1 MWPSE
6 GALCPGPGCWVS
18 GGRVLT
24 ARILI
29 TESGPGL
36 EGQRL
41 RMRGHTTEEHIKGGE
56 NNLTILPVNIYI
68 YI

>member
-41 RMRGHTTEEHIKGGE
+41 RMRGHTTEEHIKGG
-56 NNLTILPVNIYI
+56 
-68 YI
+68 